1 MRQCGFLIFWLG
13 VAISD
18 SRNCLQHY
26 RATNYFNADDLCHLN
41 DCLKVKLIMPNNN
54 AHAEAE
60 AIADEFGFF
69 DDWEDRYQM
78 LIDQGRKLAP
88 IPEKYRRDDFRL
100 RGCQSVVYFVAE
112 RDSGDKITFM
122 AQSDAAIVQ
131 GLVAL
136 LLRVYPGRTAKEI
149 LETEPDFLGKIGLD
163 SHLSAT
169 RKNGLASMLNAIKM
183 AASLQD

>member
-1 MRQCGFLIFWLG
+1 M
-13 VAISD
+13 
-18 SRNCLQHY
+18 
-26 RATNYFNADDLCHLN
+26 CHLN
-41 DCLKVKLIMPNNN
+41 DCLKVKLIMPINN
-54 AHAEAE
+54 AYAEAE

-88 IPEKYRRDDFRL
+88 IPAEYRHDEFRL
-100 RGCQSVVYFVAE
+100 RGCQSVVYFAAE
-112 RDSGDKITFM
+112 RGPGDKITFM

-136 LLRVYPGRTAKEI
+136 LLRVYSGRTAKEI
-149 LETEPDFLGKIGLD
+149 LETDPDFLSEIGLD

-169 RKNGLASMLNAIKM
+169 RKNGLASMMNAIKT
-183 AASLQD
+183 AANLQE

>member
-1 MRQCGFLIFWLG
+1 MLKVGLIM
-13 VAISD
+13 S
-18 SRNCLQHY
+18 
-26 RATNYFNADDLCHLN
+26 TNYAST
-41 DCLKVKLIMPNNN
+41 
-54 AHAEAE
+54 EAE

-88 IPEKYRRDDFRL
+88 LPEKYLHDDFRL
-100 RGCQSVVYFVAE
+100 RGCQSVVYFAAE
-112 RDSGDKITFM
+112 RDAADKITFM

-136 LLRVYPGRTAKEI
+136 LLRVYSGRTAQEI
-149 LETEPDFLGKIGLD
+149 RETEPEFLTKIGLD

-169 RKNGLASMLNAIKM
+169 RKNGLASMLNAIKS
-183 AASLQD
+183 AAAE

>member
-1 MRQCGFLIFWLG
+1 
-13 VAISD
+13 
-18 SRNCLQHY
+18 
-26 RATNYFNADDLCHLN
+26 
-41 DCLKVKLIMPNNN
+41 MPINN

-60 AIADEFGFF
+60 TIADEFGFF

-88 IPEKYRRDDFRL
+88 IPEKYRHEDFRL
-100 RGCQSVVYFVAE
+100 KGCQSVVYFAAE
-112 RDSGDKITFM
+112 RDPDDKITFM

-136 LLRVYPGRTAKEI
+136 LLRVYSGRTAKEI
-149 LETEPDFLGKIGLD
+149 LETEPEFLSRIGLD

-169 RKNGLASMLNAIKM
+169 RKNGLASMLNEIKT
-183 AASLQD
+183 AARLQD

>member
-13 VAISD
+13 VAISGR
-18 SRNCLQHY
+18 RNCLQHY
-26 RATNYFNADDLCHLN
+26 RATDCFDADDLCHLN
-41 DCLKVKLIMPNNN
+41 DCLKVKLIMPTNN
-54 AHAEAE
+54 ARAEAE

-88 IPEKYRRDDFRL
+88 IPEKYRHDDFRL

-112 RDSGDKITFM
+112 RDPGDKITFM

-136 LLRVYPGRTAKEI
+136 LLRVYSGRTAKEI
-149 LETEPDFLGKIGLD
+149 LETEPDFLSKIGLD

-169 RKNGLASMLNAIKM
+169 RKNGLASMLNAIKT
-183 AASLQD
+183 AANLQD